1 MRSTLTQPEN
11 KPVHSAAIFQG
22 NNALI
27 GAGLPFIYLPKQ
39 SVTLACGMSIAA
51 IYALIKQGDFPKGD
65 LIGAQSRRWKSTDIA
80 AWLNAQAEKAAARED
95 ELGKPLKS
103 KAAKALS
110 AKKGGRHEPK

>member
-1 MRSTLTQPEN
+1 MQSISTNRPAVQLASTASPLHN
-11 KPVHSAAIFQG
+11 DSA
-22 NNALI
+22 LS
-27 GAGLPFIYLPKQ
+27 GAGLPFIYLSKK

-110 AKKGGRHEPK
+110 AKKGGPP